1 MIQKSPWSWAL
12 ARPFCPHLT
21 LLTIHT
27 PTRLLP
33 GGSHTGCPGLL
44 PLHPL
49 LPHWRCP
56 QLIRSPLLTPHSP
69 GALFST
75 AFTVE
80 TTTYTPTL
88 QPELSPFLK
97 LNTLLKL
104 ARIHTLLDIPLA
116 AAAKSL
122 QSCLTLCDSID
133 GSPRGSPIPE
143 ILQARTLEWAA
154 ISFSNAWK
162 WKVKVKS
169 LSRVRLSATPWTT
182 AHQALHPWD
191 FPGKSTGVGCHC
203 HVPWTCPKTESIL
216 FPPRLSFPLILPK
229 SRDKNTILLESP
241 EFSWFLPFAVPS
253 CAFCPKVL
261 QILPPD
267 ITLIHSLP
275 NFWFHL
281 ISLAWTSVTPF

>member
-12 ARPFCPHLT
+12 ARPFCPHFT
-21 LLTIHT
+21 LLTVHT

-44 PLHPL
+44 PLHPSL
-49 LPHWRCP
+49 QHWRCP

-80 TTTYTPTL
+80 TTIYTPTL

-122 QSCLTLCDSID
+122 QSCLALCDSID

-154 ISFSNAWK
+154 ISFSNA
-162 WKVKVKS
+162 
-169 LSRVRLSATPWTT
+169 
-182 AHQALHPWD
+182 
-191 FPGKSTGVGCHC
+191 
-203 HVPWTCPKTESIL
+203 
-216 FPPRLSFPLILPK
+216 
-229 SRDKNTILLESP
+229 
-241 EFSWFLPFAVPS
+241 
-253 CAFCPKVL
+253 
-261 QILPPD
+261 
-267 ITLIHSLP
+267 
-275 NFWFHL
+275 
-281 ISLAWTSVTPF
+281 